1 MFVIIVSTFV
11 INHCMLKTITLS
23 INLATIPSIKHHR
36 ISRVLFFCISL
47 AHKRIKTKSPPTN
60 EHSPNMN
67 CLQLHFNSETICKLI
82 HCSLYAFSRKHTI
95 RNPQLYLTF
104 LMSSFFRIRCSF
116 YEKCNWIFHALN
128 VGNKQILNRVI
139 ALFLC
144 CISLCLAIISKIY
157 TKREIDKLDHK

>member
-67 CLQLHFNSETICKLI
+67 CLTLQLGNNLQTHSLFFVCVLIQTHHKKSVIVSHIFNVFLFFGIC
-82 HCSLYAFSRKHTI
+82 
-95 RNPQLYLTF
+95 
-104 LMSSFFRIRCSF
+104 CSF

-128 VGNKQILNRVI
+128 VGNKQIFNRVI
-139 ALFLC
+139 ASFLC
-144 CISLCLAIISKIY
+144 CLSLCLAIISKIY